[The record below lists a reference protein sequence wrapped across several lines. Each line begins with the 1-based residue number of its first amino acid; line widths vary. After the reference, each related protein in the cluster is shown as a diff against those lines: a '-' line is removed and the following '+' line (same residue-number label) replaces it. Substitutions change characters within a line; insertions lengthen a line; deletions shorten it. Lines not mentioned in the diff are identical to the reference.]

1 MRYLSTNRRSRGGTA
16 RLRRGLL
23 AGGALWLAHA
33 ALAGGVHAMTLQEAL
48 AATYNNNP
56 TLLAQRARLRE
67 SDEGVPQA
75 LSGWRPTVQFTGS
88 AGVQRN
94 ESNAPAGG
102 AFSGSA
108 VNGQPQ
114 TLAPRSLDLNVTQ
127 PVYNG
132 GRTVA
137 ATSQAE
143 NTVRATRALT
153 LATEQQVML
162 SAVTAYLDVV
172 QDQAVLELSINNEQ
186 VLRRQLEATNDR
198 FRVGEVTR
206 TDVSQAEATL
216 ATATATRVQAEGT
229 LENVR
234 ANFERFIGEPPG
246 LLDPPTERPVLPASR
261 AEAASL
267 AASNNPNVISAQ
279 FNEAAA
285 RDAVR
290 VVRGQLLPQI
300 SIVGDL
306 NRNEESV
313 TQQRIGTTASVIARM
328 TVPLYEGGQIYSQT
342 RQANET
348 VGERRSQIDD
358 TRRQSV
364 QTAQS
369 DWETL
374 QANRAQV
381 QSLIASVKA
390 NEVAYE
396 GVQQEALVGARTVL
410 DVLTAEQ
417 TLFTSR
423 VGLVQAQH
431 NEALAEFSVAAD
443 VGRLTALDLNLPVQ
457 PYDFNKHYRSVRNK
471 WIGFGA
477 SD

>member
-1 MRYLSTNRRSRGGTA
+1 MRYINDTRASPAATVG
-16 RLRRGLL
+16 LRRLLL
-23 AGGALWLAHA
+23 AGSALVFCGLALPGGAQ
-33 ALAGGVHAMTLQEAL
+33 AMTLQEAL
-48 AATYNNNP
+48 AAAYNNNP

-94 ESNAPAGG
+94 EATN
-102 AFSGSA
+102 
-108 VNGQPQ
+108 VQQQ
-114 TLAPRSLDLNVTQ
+114 TLAPRTLDLNITQ
-127 PVYNG
+127 PLYSG
-132 GRTVA
+132 GRTTA

-143 NTVRATRALT
+143 NTVRAARALT
-153 LATEQQVML
+153 LATEQQIML
-162 SAVTAYLDVV
+162 SAVTSYLDVV
-172 QDQAVLELSINNEQ
+172 QNQAVLELSINNEQ
-186 VLRRQLEATNDR
+186 VLRRQLEATQDR

-229 LENVR
+229 LETSR
-234 ANFERFIGEPPG
+234 SAFERFIGEPPG
-246 LLDPPTERPVLPASR
+246 LLEPPKERPVLPTSR
-261 AEAASL
+261 AETATL
-267 AASNNPNVISAQ
+267 AARNNPNIISAQ

-285 RDAVR
+285 RDAVG

-300 SIVGDL
+300 SIVGDIAKSQETQTQL
-306 NRNEESV
+306 TNR
-313 TQQRIGTTASVIARM
+313 TANSASIIARM
-328 TVPLYEGGQIYSQT
+328 TMPLYEGGQIYSQT

-358 TRRQSV
+358 TRRQTV

-381 QSLIASVKA
+381 ESLKVSVRA
-390 NEVAYE
+390 NEVAAE

-417 TLFTSR
+417 TLFSSR
-423 VGLVQAQH
+423 VSLVQAQH
-431 NEALAEFSVAAD
+431 NEAVAEFSVAAD

-457 PYDFNKHYRSVRNK
+457 QYDFDKHYKAVRNK
-471 WIGFGA
+471 WLGFGT
-477 SD
+477 SE

>member
-1 MRYLSTNRRSRGGTA
+1 MRHSTKIRFGGAGEA
-16 RLRRGLL
+16 RLRRVLL
-23 AGGALWLAHA
+23 ACSALSLVVFASA
-33 ALAGGVHAMTLQEAL
+33 SEVTAMSLTEAL

-88 AGVQRN
+88 SGVARN
-94 ESNAPAGG
+94 EVTGTN
-102 AFSGSA
+102 
-108 VNGQPQ
+108 QR
-114 TLAPRSLDLNVTQ
+114 TLTPRTLDLNVTQ
-127 PVYNG
+127 PIYSG
-132 GRTVA
+132 GRTAA

-143 NTVRATRALT
+143 NTVRATRAQT
-153 LATEQQVML
+153 LVTEQQVLL

-172 QDQAVLELSINNEQ
+172 QNQAVLELSINNEQ
-186 VLRRQLEATNDR
+186 VLRRQLEATQDR

-216 ATATATRVQAEGT
+216 ATATATRVQSEGT

-234 ANFERFIGEPPG
+234 ANFERFVGEPPG
-246 LLDPPTERPVLPASR
+246 LLEPPTERPILPTSR
-261 AEAASL
+261 AEAATL
-267 AASNNPNVISAQ
+267 AGNNNPNVISAQ

-290 VVRGQLLPQI
+290 VVRGQLLPQV

-306 NRNEESV
+306 NKSQE
-313 TQQRIGTTASVIARM
+313 TQEQLQNRTANSASIIARM

-358 TRRQSV
+358 TRRQIV

-381 QSLIASVKA
+381 KSLVASVKA

-431 NEALAEFSVAAD
+431 NEAVAEFSVAAD
-443 VGRLTALDLNLPVQ
+443 IGRLTALDLNLPVKI
-457 PYDFNKHYRSVRNK
+457 YDFDKHYRAVRNK
-471 WIGFGA
+471 WIGFG
-477 SD
+477 SSE

>member
-1 MRYLSTNRRSRGGTA
+1 MRYISDTGASPTA
-16 RLRRGLL
+16 TVGLRPLLL
-23 AGGALWLAHA
+23 AGSALVVANL
-33 ALAGGVHAMTLQEAL
+33 ALAGGTQAMTLQEAL
-48 AATYNNNP
+48 AAAYNNNP

-88 AGVQRN
+88 AGVARN
-94 ESNAPAGG
+94 EITGNPER
-102 AFSGSA
+102 
-108 VNGQPQ
+108 
-114 TLAPRSLDLNVTQ
+114 TLTPRTLDLNVTQ
-127 PVYNG
+127 PLYSG
-132 GRTVA
+132 GRTAA

-153 LATEQQVML
+153 LATEQQIML
-162 SAVTAYLDVV
+162 SAVTSYLDVV
-172 QDQAVLELSINNEQ
+172 QNQAVLELSINNEQ
-186 VLRRQLEATNDR
+186 VLRRQLEATQDR

-229 LENVR
+229 LQTSR
-234 ANFERFIGEPPG
+234 AAFERFIGEPAG
-246 LLDPPTERPVLPASR
+246 LLEPPKERPVLPTSR
-261 AEAASL
+261 AEAATL
-267 AASNNPNVISAQ
+267 AARNNPNVVSAQ

-285 RDAVR
+285 RDAVG

-306 NRNEESV
+306 NKGQE
-313 TQQRIGTTASVIARM
+313 TQTQIQNRTANTASIIARM
-328 TVPLYEGGQIYSQT
+328 TMPLYEGGQIYSQT

-358 TRRQSV
+358 TRRQTV

-381 QSLIASVKA
+381 ESLKVSVRA
-390 NEVAYE
+390 NEVAAE

-417 TLFTSR
+417 TLFSSR
-423 VGLVQAQH
+423 VSLVQAQH
-431 NEALAEFSVAAD
+431 NEAVAEFSVAAD
-443 VGRLTALDLNLPVQ
+443 IGRLTALDLNLPVQ
-457 PYDFNKHYRSVRNK
+457 PYDFDKHYKAVRNK
-471 WIGFGA
+471 WIGFGP
-477 SD
+477 SE

>member
-1 MRYLSTNRRSRGGTA
+1 MRYISDTGASPTA
-16 RLRRGLL
+16 TVGLRRLLL
-23 AGGALWLAHA
+23 AGSALVVANL
-33 ALAGGVHAMTLQEAL
+33 ALAGGTQAMTLQEAL
-48 AATYNNNP
+48 AAAYNNNP

-88 AGVQRN
+88 AGVARN
-94 ESNAPAGG
+94 EITGNPER
-102 AFSGSA
+102 
-108 VNGQPQ
+108 
-114 TLAPRSLDLNVTQ
+114 TLTPRTLDLNVTQ
-127 PVYNG
+127 PLYSG
-132 GRTVA
+132 GRTAA

-153 LATEQQVML
+153 LATEQQIML
-162 SAVTAYLDVV
+162 SAVTSYLDVV
-172 QDQAVLELSINNEQ
+172 QNQAVLELNINNEQ
-186 VLRRQLEATNDR
+186 VLRRQLEATQDR

-229 LENVR
+229 LQTSR
-234 ANFERFIGEPPG
+234 AAFERFIGEPAG
-246 LLDPPTERPVLPASR
+246 LLEPPKERPVLPTSR
-261 AEAASL
+261 AEAATL
-267 AASNNPNVISAQ
+267 AARNNPNVVSAQ

-285 RDAVR
+285 RDAVG

-306 NRNEESV
+306 NKGQE
-313 TQQRIGTTASVIARM
+313 TQTQIQNRTANTASIIARM
-328 TVPLYEGGQIYSQT
+328 TMPLYEGGQIYSQT

-358 TRRQSV
+358 TRRQTV

-381 QSLIASVKA
+381 ESLKVSVRA
-390 NEVAYE
+390 NEVAAE

-417 TLFTSR
+417 TLFSSR
-423 VGLVQAQH
+423 VSLVQAQH
-431 NEALAEFSVAAD
+431 NEAVAEFSVAAD
-443 VGRLTALDLNLPVQ
+443 IGRLTALDLNLPVQ
-457 PYDFNKHYRSVRNK
+457 PYDFDKHYKAVRNK
-471 WIGFGA
+471 WIGFGPA
-477 SD
+477 E

>member
-1 MRYLSTNRRSRGGTA
+1 MRDSGIIRRSLGGA
-16 RLRRGLL
+16 IRLRRVLL
-23 AGGALWLAHA
+23 AGSALWLAHA
-33 ALAGGVHAMTLQEAL
+33 ALAGGACAMTLPEAL

-94 ESNAPAGG
+94 EATNVP
-102 AFSGSA
+102 
-108 VNGQPQ
+108 QQ
-114 TLAPRSLDLNVTQ
+114 TLTPRSLDLNITQ
-127 PVYNG
+127 PLYNG

-172 QDQAVLELSINNEQ
+172 QNQSVLELSINNEQ
-186 VLRRQLEATNDR
+186 VLRRQLEATQDR

-234 ANFERFIGEPPG
+234 ANFERFVGEPPG
-246 LLDPPTERPVLPASR
+246 LLEPPTERPALPTSR

-267 AASNNPNVISAQ
+267 AANNNPNVISAQ

-300 SIVGDL
+300 SIVGDIGKGQEITTQIQ
-306 NRNEESV
+306 NRTAN
-313 TQQRIGTTASVIARM
+313 TASVIARL

-358 TRRQSV
+358 TRRTAV

-381 QSLIASVKA
+381 ESLIASVKA

-431 NEALAEFSVAAD
+431 NEAVAEFSVAAD
-443 VGRLTALDLNLPVQ
+443 IGRLTALDLNLPVQ
-457 PYDFNKHYRSVRNK
+457 PYDADQHYRAVRDK

-477 SD
+477 SK

>member
-1 MRYLSTNRRSRGGTA
+1 MRYSSDIRTSHGATIGWRR
-16 RLRRGLL
+16 LLL
-23 AGGALWLAHA
+23 AGSALWLANLS
-33 ALAGGVHAMTLQEAL
+33 LAGGVQAMTLQEAL
-48 AATYNNNP
+48 AAAYNNNP

-75 LSGWRPTVQFTGS
+75 LSGWRPVVQFTGS
-88 AGVQRN
+88 VGVQ
-94 ESNAPAGG
+94 ETEVTGTT
-102 AFSGSA
+102 
-108 VNGQPQ
+108 QP
-114 TLAPRSLDLNVTQ
+114 TLTPRTLDLNVTQ
-127 PVYNG
+127 PIYSG
-132 GRTVA
+132 GRTAA

-162 SAVTAYLDVV
+162 SAVTAYFDVV
-172 QDQAVLELSINNEQ
+172 QTPAVLELSVNNEQ

-229 LENVR
+229 LENTR
-234 ANFERFIGEPPG
+234 AAFERFIGEPSG
-246 LLDPPTERPVLPASR
+246 LLEPPAERPVLPTSR
-261 AEAASL
+261 AEAATL
-267 AASNNPNVISAQ
+267 AARNNPNIVSAQ

-285 RDAVR
+285 RDAVG

-306 NRNEESV
+306 NKGQETA
-313 TQQRIGTTASVIARM
+313 TQFQNRTVNSSSIIARM
-328 TVPLYEGGQIYSQT
+328 TMPLYEGGQIYSQT

-358 TRRQSV
+358 ARRQVV
-364 QTAQS
+364 QQAQS

-381 QSLIASVKA
+381 EALKVSVRA
-390 NEVAYE
+390 NEVAAE

-423 VGLVQAQH
+423 VGLVQAEH
-431 NEALAEFSVAAD
+431 NEAVAEFSVASD

-457 PYDFNKHYRSVRNK
+457 PYDFDKHYKAVRNK
-471 WIGFGA
+471 WIGFGPA
-477 SD
+477 D

>member
-1 MRYLSTNRRSRGGTA
+1 MRHPDIIRRSLGGAA
-16 RLRRGLL
+16 RLRRVLL
-23 AGGALWLAHA
+23 AGSALWLAHA
-33 ALAGGVHAMTLQEAL
+33 ALAGGACAMTLPEAL

-94 ESNAPAGG
+94 EATN
-102 AFSGSA
+102 
-108 VNGQPQ
+108 VQQQ
-114 TLAPRSLDLNVTQ
+114 TLTPRSLDLNITQ
-127 PVYNG
+127 PLYSG

-162 SAVTAYLDVV
+162 SAVTSYLDVV
-172 QDQAVLELSINNEQ
+172 QNQSVLELSINNEQ
-186 VLRRQLEATNDR
+186 VLRRQLEATQDR

-234 ANFERFIGEPPG
+234 ANFERFVGEPPG
-246 LLDPPTERPVLPASR
+246 LLEPPTERPALPTSR

-267 AASNNPNVISAQ
+267 AANNNPNVISAQ

-300 SIVGDL
+300 SIVGDIGKGQEITTQTQ
-306 NRNEESV
+306 NRSAN
-313 TQQRIGTTASVIARM
+313 TASVIARL

-358 TRRQSV
+358 TRRTAV

-381 QSLIASVKA
+381 ESLIASVKA

-431 NEALAEFSVAAD
+431 NEAVAEFSVAAD
-443 VGRLTALDLNLPVQ
+443 IGRLTALDLNLPVQ
-457 PYDFNKHYRSVRNK
+457 PYDADQHYRAVRDK

-477 SD
+477 SK

>member
-1 MRYLSTNRRSRGGTA
+1 MRYTSDTSASHAATVG
-16 RLRRGLL
+16 LRRLLL
-23 AGGALWLAHA
+23 AGSALCLAN
-33 ALAGGVHAMTLQEAL
+33 LLPAGGAQAMTLQEAL
-48 AATYNNNP
+48 AAAYTNNP

-94 ESNAPAGG
+94 EITGLE
-102 AFSGSA
+102 
-108 VNGQPQ
+108 QR
-114 TLAPRSLDLNVTQ
+114 TLTPRTLDLNVTQ
-127 PVYNG
+127 PLYNG

-153 LATEQQVML
+153 AATEQQILL
-162 SAVTAYLDVV
+162 SAVTSYLDVV
-172 QDQAVLELSINNEQ
+172 QNQAVLELSINNEQ
-186 VLRRQLEATNDR
+186 VLRRQLEATQDR

-229 LENVR
+229 LQTTR
-234 ANFERFIGEPPG
+234 AAFERFIGEPAG
-246 LLDPPTERPVLPASR
+246 LLEPPKERPVLPTSR
-261 AEAASL
+261 AETATL
-267 AASNNPNVISAQ
+267 AARNNPNVVSAQ

-285 RDAVR
+285 RDAVG

-300 SIVGDL
+300 SIVGDIGKGQETQTTFQ
-306 NRNEESV
+306 NRTSN
-313 TQQRIGTTASVIARM
+313 TASVIARM
-328 TVPLYEGGQIYSQT
+328 TMPLYEGGQIYSQT
-342 RQANET
+342 RQATET

-358 TRRQSV
+358 IRRQTV

-381 QSLIASVKA
+381 ESLKVSVRA
-390 NEVAYE
+390 NEVAAE

-417 TLFTSR
+417 TLFSSR
-423 VGLVQAQH
+423 VSLVQAQH
-431 NEALAEFSVAAD
+431 NEAVAEFSVASD
-443 VGRLTALDLNLPVQ
+443 IGRLTALDLNLPVQ
-457 PYDFNKHYRSVRNK
+457 PYDFDKHYKAVRNK
-471 WIGFGA
+471 WIGFSPA
-477 SD
+477 D

>member
-1 MRYLSTNRRSRGGTA
+1 MRYISDTGASPTA
-16 RLRRGLL
+16 TVGLRRLLL
-23 AGGALWLAHA
+23 AGSALVVANL
-33 ALAGGVHAMTLQEAL
+33 ALAGGTQAMTLQEAL
-48 AATYNNNP
+48 AAAYNNNP

-88 AGVQRN
+88 AGVARN
-94 ESNAPAGG
+94 EITGNPER
-102 AFSGSA
+102 
-108 VNGQPQ
+108 
-114 TLAPRSLDLNVTQ
+114 TLTPRTLDLNVTQ
-127 PVYNG
+127 PLYSG
-132 GRTVA
+132 GRTAA

-153 LATEQQVML
+153 LATEQQIML
-162 SAVTAYLDVV
+162 SAVTSYLDVV
-172 QDQAVLELSINNEQ
+172 QNQAVLELSINNEQ
-186 VLRRQLEATNDR
+186 VLRRQLEATQDR

-229 LENVR
+229 LQTSR
-234 ANFERFIGEPPG
+234 AAFERFIGEPAG
-246 LLDPPTERPVLPASR
+246 LLEPPKERPVLPTSR
-261 AEAASL
+261 AEAATL
-267 AASNNPNVISAQ
+267 AARNNPNVVSAQ

-285 RDAVR
+285 RDAVG

-306 NRNEESV
+306 NKGQE
-313 TQQRIGTTASVIARM
+313 TQTQIQNRTANTASIIARM
-328 TVPLYEGGQIYSQT
+328 TMPLYEGGQIYSQT

-358 TRRQSV
+358 TRRQTV

-381 QSLIASVKA
+381 ESLKVSVRA
-390 NEVAYE
+390 NEVAAE

-417 TLFTSR
+417 TLFSSR
-423 VGLVQAQH
+423 VSLVQAQH
-431 NEALAEFSVAAD
+431 NEAVAEFSVAAD
-443 VGRLTALDLNLPVQ
+443 IGRLTALDLNLPVQ
-457 PYDFNKHYRSVRNK
+457 PYDFDKHYKAVRNK
-471 WIGFGA
+471 WIGFGP
-477 SD
+477 SE

>member
-1 MRYLSTNRRSRGGTA
+1 MRHPDIIRRSLGGAA
-16 RLRRGLL
+16 RLRRVLL
-23 AGGALWLAHA
+23 AGSALWLAHA
-33 ALAGGVHAMTLQEAL
+33 ALAGGACAMTLPEAL

-94 ESNAPAGG
+94 EATN
-102 AFSGSA
+102 
-108 VNGQPQ
+108 VQQQ
-114 TLAPRSLDLNVTQ
+114 TLTPRSLDLNITQ
-127 PVYNG
+127 PLYNG

-172 QDQAVLELSINNEQ
+172 QNQSVLELSINNEQ
-186 VLRRQLEATNDR
+186 VLRRQLEATQDR

-234 ANFERFIGEPPG
+234 ANFERFVGEPPG
-246 LLDPPTERPVLPASR
+246 LLEPPTERPALPTSR

-267 AASNNPNVISAQ
+267 AANNNPNVISAQ

-300 SIVGDL
+300 SIVGDIGKGQEITTQIQ
-306 NRNEESV
+306 NRTAN
-313 TQQRIGTTASVIARM
+313 TASVIARL

-358 TRRQSV
+358 TRRTAV

-381 QSLIASVKA
+381 ESLIASVKA

-431 NEALAEFSVAAD
+431 NEAVAEFSVAAD
-443 VGRLTALDLNLPVQ
+443 IGRLTALDLNLPVQ
-457 PYDFNKHYRSVRNK
+457 PYDADQHYRAVRDK

-477 SD
+477 SK

>member
-1 MRYLSTNRRSRGGTA
+1 
-16 RLRRGLL
+16 
-23 AGGALWLAHA
+23 
-33 ALAGGVHAMTLQEAL
+33 MTLQEAL
-48 AATYNNNP
+48 AAAYTNNP

-88 AGVQRN
+88 AGAQRT
-94 ESNAPAGG
+94 EVTGG
-102 AFSGSA
+102 GPP
-108 VNGQPQ
+108 V
-114 TLAPRSLDLNVTQ
+114 TLTPRTLDLNVTQ
-127 PVYNG
+127 PIYSG
-132 GRTVA
+132 GRTA
-137 ATSQAE
+137 ASTSQAE
-143 NTVRATRALT
+143 NTVRSTRALT

-162 SAVTAYLDVV
+162 GAVTAYFDVV

-186 VLRRQLEATNDR
+186 VLRRQLEATQDR

-229 LENVR
+229 LQNVR

-246 LLDPPTERPVLPASR
+246 LLEPPTERPVLPTSR
-261 AEAASL
+261 AEAATL
-267 AASNNPNVISAQ
+267 AARNNPNVVSAQ
-279 FNEAAA
+279 FAEAAA
-285 RDAVR
+285 RDAVG

-306 NRNEESV
+306 NKGQETA
-313 TQQRIGTTASVIARM
+313 TQFQNRTINSSSIIARM
-328 TVPLYEGGQIYSQT
+328 TMPLYEGGQVYSQT

-358 TRRQSV
+358 QRRQAV

-381 QSLIASVKA
+381 EALKVSVRA
-390 NEVAYE
+390 NEVAAE

-431 NEALAEFSVAAD
+431 NEAVAEFSVSAD
-443 VGRLTALDLNLPVQ
+443 IGRLTALDLNLPVQ
-457 PYDFNKHYRSVRNK
+457 PYDFDKHYKAVRTN
-471 WIGFGA
+471 GSA
-477 SD
+477 SAGRNRPVPAACTLAIAYSLP

>member
-1 MRYLSTNRRSRGGTA
+1 MRDSGIIRRSLGGA
-16 RLRRGLL
+16 IRLRRVLL
-23 AGGALWLAHA
+23 AGSALWLAHA
-33 ALAGGVHAMTLQEAL
+33 ALAGGACAMTLPEAL
-48 AATYNNNP
+48 AATYNNHP

-94 ESNAPAGG
+94 EATN
-102 AFSGSA
+102 
-108 VNGQPQ
+108 VQQQ
-114 TLAPRSLDLNVTQ
+114 TLTPRSLDLNITQ
-127 PVYNG
+127 PLYNG

-172 QDQAVLELSINNEQ
+172 QNQSVLELSINNEQ
-186 VLRRQLEATNDR
+186 VLRRQLEATQDR

-234 ANFERFIGEPPG
+234 ANFERFVGEPPG
-246 LLDPPTERPVLPASR
+246 LLEPPTERPALPTSR

-267 AASNNPNVISAQ
+267 AANNNPNVISAQ

-300 SIVGDL
+300 SIVGDIGKGQEITTQIQ
-306 NRNEESV
+306 NRTAN
-313 TQQRIGTTASVIARM
+313 TASVIARL

-358 TRRQSV
+358 TRRTAV

-381 QSLIASVKA
+381 ESLIASVKA

-431 NEALAEFSVAAD
+431 NEAVAEFSVAAD
-443 VGRLTALDLNLPVQ
+443 IGRLTALDLNLPVQ
-457 PYDFNKHYRSVRNK
+457 PYDADQHYRAVRDK

-477 SD
+477 SK

>member
-1 MRYLSTNRRSRGGTA
+1 MRHPDIIRRSLGGAA
-16 RLRRGLL
+16 RLRRVLL
-23 AGGALWLAHA
+23 AGSALWLAHA
-33 ALAGGVHAMTLQEAL
+33 ALAGGACAMTLPEAL

-94 ESNAPAGG
+94 EATN
-102 AFSGSA
+102 
-108 VNGQPQ
+108 VQQQ
-114 TLAPRSLDLNVTQ
+114 TLTPRSLDLNITQ
-127 PVYNG
+127 PLYSG

-172 QDQAVLELSINNEQ
+172 QNQSVLELSINNEQ
-186 VLRRQLEATNDR
+186 VLRRQLEATQDR

-234 ANFERFIGEPPG
+234 ANFERFVGEPPG
-246 LLDPPTERPVLPASR
+246 LLEPPTERPALPTSR

-267 AASNNPNVISAQ
+267 AANNNPNVISAQ

-300 SIVGDL
+300 SIVGDIGKGQEITTQIQ
-306 NRNEESV
+306 NRTAN
-313 TQQRIGTTASVIARM
+313 TASVIARL

-358 TRRQSV
+358 TRRTAV

-381 QSLIASVKA
+381 ESLIASVKA

-431 NEALAEFSVAAD
+431 NEAVAEFSVAAD
-443 VGRLTALDLNLPVQ
+443 IGRLTALDLNLPVQ
-457 PYDFNKHYRSVRNK
+457 PYDADQHYRAVRDK

-477 SD
+477 SK

>member
-1 MRYLSTNRRSRGGTA
+1 MRDSGIIRRSLGGA
-16 RLRRGLL
+16 IRLRRVLL
-23 AGGALWLAHA
+23 AGSALWLAHA
-33 ALAGGVHAMTLQEAL
+33 ALAGGACAMTLPEAL

-94 ESNAPAGG
+94 EATN
-102 AFSGSA
+102 
-108 VNGQPQ
+108 VQQQ
-114 TLAPRSLDLNVTQ
+114 TLTPRSLDLNITQ
-127 PVYNG
+127 PLYSG

-172 QDQAVLELSINNEQ
+172 QNQSVLELSINNEQ
-186 VLRRQLEATNDR
+186 VLRRQLEATQDR

-234 ANFERFIGEPPG
+234 ANFERFVGEPPG
-246 LLDPPTERPVLPASR
+246 LLEPPTERPALPTSR

-267 AASNNPNVISAQ
+267 AANNNPNVISAQ

-300 SIVGDL
+300 SIVGDIGKGQEITTQIQ
-306 NRNEESV
+306 NRTAN
-313 TQQRIGTTASVIARM
+313 TASVIARL

-358 TRRQSV
+358 TRRTAV

-381 QSLIASVKA
+381 ESLIASVKA

-431 NEALAEFSVAAD
+431 NEAVAEFSVAAD
-443 VGRLTALDLNLPVQ
+443 IGRLTALDLNLPVQ
-457 PYDFNKHYRSVRNK
+457 PYDADQHYRAVRDK

-477 SD
+477 SK

>member
-1 MRYLSTNRRSRGGTA
+1 MRYSSDMRTSRAATIGWRR
-16 RLRRGLL
+16 LLL
-23 AGGALWLAHA
+23 AGSALSLVNLP
-33 ALAGGVHAMTLQEAL
+33 LAGGVQAMTLQEAL
-48 AATYNNNP
+48 AAAYNNNP

-75 LSGWRPTVQFTGS
+75 LSGWRPVVQFTGS
-88 AGVQRN
+88 AGPQRT
-94 ESNAPAGG
+94 EVTGG
-102 AFSGSA
+102 GPP
-108 VNGQPQ
+108 V
-114 TLAPRSLDLNVTQ
+114 TLTPRTLDLNVTQ
-127 PVYNG
+127 PIYSG

-162 SAVTAYLDVV
+162 SAVTSYFDVV
-172 QDQAVLELSINNEQ
+172 QNQAVLELSINNEQ

-229 LENVR
+229 LENTR
-234 ANFERFIGEPPG
+234 AAFERFIGEPAG
-246 LLDPPTERPVLPASR
+246 LLEPPTERPILPASR
-261 AEAASL
+261 AETAAL
-267 AASNNPNVISAQ
+267 AARNNPNIVSAQ

-285 RDAVR
+285 RDAVG

-306 NRNEESV
+306 NKGQETA
-313 TQQRIGTTASVIARM
+313 TQFQNRTVNSSSIIARM
-328 TVPLYEGGQIYSQT
+328 TMPLYEGGQIYSQT

-358 TRRQSV
+358 ARRQVV
-364 QTAQS
+364 QQAQS

-381 QSLIASVKA
+381 EALKVSVRA
-390 NEVAYE
+390 NEVAAE

-423 VGLVQAQH
+423 VGLVQAEH
-431 NEALAEFSVAAD
+431 NEAVAEFSVASD

-457 PYDFNKHYRSVRNK
+457 PYDFDKHYKAVRNK
-471 WIGFGA
+471 WIGFGPA
-477 SD
+477 D

>member
-1 MRYLSTNRRSRGGTA
+1 MRYISDTGASPTA
-16 RLRRGLL
+16 TVGLRRLLL
-23 AGGALWLAHA
+23 AGSALVVANL
-33 ALAGGVHAMTLQEAL
+33 ALAGGTQAMTLQEAL
-48 AATYNNNP
+48 AAAYNNNP

-88 AGVQRN
+88 AGVARN
-94 ESNAPAGG
+94 EITGNPER
-102 AFSGSA
+102 
-108 VNGQPQ
+108 
-114 TLAPRSLDLNVTQ
+114 TLTPRTLDLNVTQ
-127 PVYNG
+127 PLYSG
-132 GRTVA
+132 GRTAA

-153 LATEQQVML
+153 LATEQQIML
-162 SAVTAYLDVV
+162 SAVTSYLDVV
-172 QDQAVLELSINNEQ
+172 QNQAVLELSSNNEQ
-186 VLRRQLEATNDR
+186 VLRRQLEATQDR

-229 LENVR
+229 LQTSR
-234 ANFERFIGEPPG
+234 AAFERFIGEPAG
-246 LLDPPTERPVLPASR
+246 LLEPPKERPVLPTSR
-261 AEAASL
+261 AEAATL
-267 AASNNPNVISAQ
+267 AARNNPNVVSAQ

-285 RDAVR
+285 RDAVG

-306 NRNEESV
+306 NKGQE
-313 TQQRIGTTASVIARM
+313 TQTQIQNRTANTASIIARM
-328 TVPLYEGGQIYSQT
+328 TMPLYEGGQIYSQT

-358 TRRQSV
+358 TRRQTV

-381 QSLIASVKA
+381 ESLKVSVRA
-390 NEVAYE
+390 NEVAAE

-417 TLFTSR
+417 TLFSSR
-423 VGLVQAQH
+423 VSLVQAQH
-431 NEALAEFSVAAD
+431 NEAVAEFSVAAD
-443 VGRLTALDLNLPVQ
+443 IGRLTALDLNLPVQ
-457 PYDFNKHYRSVRNK
+457 PYDFDKHYKAVRNK
-471 WIGFGA
+471 WIGFGPA
-477 SD
+477 E

>member
-1 MRYLSTNRRSRGGTA
+1 MLYTSDTRTSHAATIG
-16 RLRRGLL
+16 LRRLLLAGSALWLANFAL
-23 AGGALWLAHA
+23 AGGAQ
-33 ALAGGVHAMTLQEAL
+33 AMTLQEAL
-48 AATYNNNP
+48 AAAYNNNP

-94 ESNAPAGG
+94 ETTGTG
-102 AFSGSA
+102 ER
-108 VNGQPQ
+108 
-114 TLAPRSLDLNVTQ
+114 TLTPRTLDLNVTQ
-127 PVYNG
+127 PLYNG
-132 GRTVA
+132 GRTIA

-153 LATEQQVML
+153 LATEQQIML
-162 SAVTAYLDVV
+162 SAVTSYLDVV
-172 QDQAVLELSINNEQ
+172 QNQAVLELSINNEQ
-186 VLRRQLEATNDR
+186 VLRRQLEATQDR

-229 LENVR
+229 LENTR
-234 ANFERFIGEPPG
+234 AAFERFIGEPPG
-246 LLDPPTERPVLPASR
+246 LLEPPKERPVLPTSR

-267 AASNNPNVISAQ
+267 AARNNPNVISAQ

-285 RDAVR
+285 RDAVG

-300 SIVGDL
+300 SIVGDIGKGQETTTNIQ
-306 NRNEESV
+306 NRTTN
-313 TQQRIGTTASVIARM
+313 TASVIARM
-328 TVPLYEGGQIYSQT
+328 TMPLYEGGQIYSQT

-358 TRRQSV
+358 TRRQTV

-381 QSLIASVKA
+381 EALKVSVRA
-390 NEVAYE
+390 NEVAAE

-417 TLFTSR
+417 TLFSSR
-423 VGLVQAQH
+423 VSLVQAQH
-431 NEALAEFSVAAD
+431 NEAVAEFSVSAD
-443 VGRLTALDLNLPVQ
+443 IGRLTALDLNLPVQ
-457 PYDFNKHYRSVRNK
+457 PYDFDKHYKAVRNK
-471 WIGFGA
+471 WIGF
-477 SD
+477 SPSE

>member
-1 MRYLSTNRRSRGGTA
+1 MRYISDTGASPTA
-16 RLRRGLL
+16 TVGLRRLLL
-23 AGGALWLAHA
+23 AGSALVVANL
-33 ALAGGVHAMTLQEAL
+33 ALAGGTQAMTLQEAL
-48 AATYNNNP
+48 AAAYNNNP

-88 AGVQRN
+88 AGVARN
-94 ESNAPAGG
+94 EITGNPER
-102 AFSGSA
+102 
-108 VNGQPQ
+108 
-114 TLAPRSLDLNVTQ
+114 TLTPRTLDLNVTQ
-127 PVYNG
+127 PLYSG
-132 GRTVA
+132 GRTAA

-153 LATEQQVML
+153 LATEQQIML
-162 SAVTAYLDVV
+162 SAVTSYLDVV
-172 QDQAVLELSINNEQ
+172 QNQAVLELSINNEQ
-186 VLRRQLEATNDR
+186 VLRRQLEATQDR

-229 LENVR
+229 LQTSR
-234 ANFERFIGEPPG
+234 AAFERFIGEPAG
-246 LLDPPTERPVLPASR
+246 LLEPPKERPVLPTSR
-261 AEAASL
+261 AEAATL
-267 AASNNPNVISAQ
+267 AARNNPNVVSAQ

-285 RDAVR
+285 RDAVG

-306 NRNEESV
+306 NKGQE
-313 TQQRIGTTASVIARM
+313 TQTQIQNRTANTASIIARM
-328 TVPLYEGGQIYSQT
+328 TMPLYEGGQIYSQT

-358 TRRQSV
+358 TRRQTV

-381 QSLIASVKA
+381 ESLKVSVRA
-390 NEVAYE
+390 NEVAAE

-417 TLFTSR
+417 TLFSSR
-423 VGLVQAQH
+423 VSLVQAQH
-431 NEALAEFSVAAD
+431 NEAVAEFSVAAD
-443 VGRLTALDLNLPVQ
+443 IGRLTALDLNLPVQ
-457 PYDFNKHYRSVRNK
+457 PYDFDKHYKAVRNK
-471 WIGFGA
+471 WIGFGPA
-477 SD
+477 E

>member
-1 MRYLSTNRRSRGGTA
+1 MRDPSIVRRTFGRST
-16 RLRRGLL
+16 RLRRVLL
-23 AGGALWLAHA
+23 AGSALWLAHA
-33 ALAGGVHAMTLQEAL
+33 ALAGGAQAMTLPEAL

-67 SDEGVPQA
+67 SDESVPQA
-75 LSGWRPTVQFTGS
+75 LSGWRPTVQFTGT

-94 ESNAPAGG
+94 EATN
-102 AFSGSA
+102 
-108 VNGQPQ
+108 VRQQ
-114 TLAPRSLDLNVTQ
+114 TLTPRSLDLNITQ
-127 PVYNG
+127 PLYSG

-172 QDQAVLELSINNEQ
+172 QNQAVLELSINNEQ
-186 VLRRQLEATNDR
+186 VLRRQLEATQDR

-234 ANFERFIGEPPG
+234 ANFERFVGEPPG
-246 LLDPPTERPVLPASR
+246 LLEPPTERPALPTSR

-267 AASNNPNVISAQ
+267 AANNNPNVVSAQ

-306 NRNEESV
+306 NKGQETV
-313 TQQRIGTTASVIARM
+313 TQFQNRTSNSASLIARL

-381 QSLIASVKA
+381 QSLMASVRA

-431 NEALAEFSVAAD
+431 NEAVAEFSVAAD
-443 VGRLTALDLNLPVQ
+443 IGRLTALDLNLPVQ
-457 PYDFNKHYRSVRNK
+457 PYDADQHYRAVRDK
-471 WIGFGA
+471 WIGFDP
-477 SD
+477 SK

>member
-1 MRYLSTNRRSRGGTA
+1 MRHPDIIRRSFGGAA
-16 RLRRGLL
+16 RLRRVLL
-23 AGGALWLAHA
+23 AGSALWLAHA
-33 ALAGGVHAMTLQEAL
+33 ALAGGACAMTLPEAL

-94 ESNAPAGG
+94 EATN
-102 AFSGSA
+102 
-108 VNGQPQ
+108 VQQQ
-114 TLAPRSLDLNVTQ
+114 TLTPRSLDLNITQ
-127 PVYNG
+127 PLYSG

-162 SAVTAYLDVV
+162 SAVTSYLDVV
-172 QDQAVLELSINNEQ
+172 QNQSVLELSINNEQ
-186 VLRRQLEATNDR
+186 VLRRQLEATQDR

-234 ANFERFIGEPPG
+234 ANFERFVGEPPG
-246 LLDPPTERPVLPASR
+246 LLEPPTERPALPTSR

-267 AASNNPNVISAQ
+267 AANNNPNVISAQ

-300 SIVGDL
+300 SIVGDIGKGQEITTQTQ
-306 NRNEESV
+306 NRSAN
-313 TQQRIGTTASVIARM
+313 TASVIARL

-358 TRRQSV
+358 TRRTAV

-381 QSLIASVKA
+381 ESLIASVKA

-431 NEALAEFSVAAD
+431 NEAVAEFSVAAD
-443 VGRLTALDLNLPVQ
+443 IGRLTALDLNLPVQ
-457 PYDFNKHYRSVRNK
+457 PYDADQHYRAVRDK

-477 SD
+477 SK

>member
-1 MRYLSTNRRSRGGTA
+1 MRDSGIIRRSLGGA
-16 RLRRGLL
+16 IRLRRVLL
-23 AGGALWLAHA
+23 AGSALWLAHA
-33 ALAGGVHAMTLQEAL
+33 ALAGGACAMTLPEAL

-94 ESNAPAGG
+94 EATN
-102 AFSGSA
+102 
-108 VNGQPQ
+108 VQQQ
-114 TLAPRSLDLNVTQ
+114 TLTPRSLDLNITQ
-127 PVYNG
+127 PLYNG

-172 QDQAVLELSINNEQ
+172 QNQSVLELSINNEQ
-186 VLRRQLEATNDR
+186 VLRRQLEATQDR

-229 LENVR
+229 MENVR
-234 ANFERFIGEPPG
+234 ANFERFVGEPPG
-246 LLDPPTERPVLPASR
+246 LLEPPTERPALPTSR

-267 AASNNPNVISAQ
+267 AANNNPNVISAQ

-300 SIVGDL
+300 SIVGDIGKGQEITTQIQ
-306 NRNEESV
+306 NRTAN
-313 TQQRIGTTASVIARM
+313 TASVIARL

-358 TRRQSV
+358 TRRTAV

-381 QSLIASVKA
+381 ESLIASVKA

-431 NEALAEFSVAAD
+431 NEAVAEFSVAAD
-443 VGRLTALDLNLPVQ
+443 IGRLTALDLNLPVQ
-457 PYDFNKHYRSVRNK
+457 PYDADQHYRAVRDK

-477 SD
+477 SK

>member
-1 MRYLSTNRRSRGGTA
+1 MRDSGIIRRSLGGA
-16 RLRRGLL
+16 IRLRRVLL
-23 AGGALWLAHA
+23 AGSALWLAHA
-33 ALAGGVHAMTLQEAL
+33 ALAGGACAMTLPEAL

-94 ESNAPAGG
+94 EATN
-102 AFSGSA
+102 
-108 VNGQPQ
+108 VQQQ
-114 TLAPRSLDLNVTQ
+114 TLTPRSLDLNITQ
-127 PVYNG
+127 PLYNG

-172 QDQAVLELSINNEQ
+172 QNQSVLELSINNEQ
-186 VLRRQLEATNDR
+186 VLRRQLEATQDR

-234 ANFERFIGEPPG
+234 ANFERFVGEPPG
-246 LLDPPTERPVLPASR
+246 LLEPPTERPALPTSR

-267 AASNNPNVISAQ
+267 AANNNPNVISAQ

-300 SIVGDL
+300 SIVGDIGKGQEITTQIQ
-306 NRNEESV
+306 NRTAN
-313 TQQRIGTTASVIARM
+313 TASVIARL

-358 TRRQSV
+358 TRRTAV

-381 QSLIASVKA
+381 ESLIASVKA

-431 NEALAEFSVAAD
+431 NEAVAEFSVAAD
-443 VGRLTALDLNLPVQ
+443 IGRLTALDLNLPVQ
-457 PYDFNKHYRSVRNK
+457 PYDADQHYRAVRDK

-477 SD
+477 SK

>member
-1 MRYLSTNRRSRGGTA
+1 MRDSGIIRRSLGGA
-16 RLRRGLL
+16 IRLRRVLL
-23 AGGALWLAHA
+23 AGSALWLAHA
-33 ALAGGVHAMTLQEAL
+33 ALAGGACAMTLPEAL

-94 ESNAPAGG
+94 EATN
-102 AFSGSA
+102 
-108 VNGQPQ
+108 VQQQ
-114 TLAPRSLDLNVTQ
+114 TLTPRSLDLNITQ
-127 PVYNG
+127 PLYSG

-162 SAVTAYLDVV
+162 SAVTSYLDVV
-172 QDQAVLELSINNEQ
+172 QNQSVLELSINNEQ
-186 VLRRQLEATNDR
+186 VLRRQLEATQDR

-234 ANFERFIGEPPG
+234 ANFERFVGEPPG
-246 LLDPPTERPVLPASR
+246 LLEPPTERPALPTSR

-267 AASNNPNVISAQ
+267 AANNNPNVISAQ

-300 SIVGDL
+300 SIVGDIGKGQEITTQIQ
-306 NRNEESV
+306 NRTAN
-313 TQQRIGTTASVIARM
+313 TASVIARL

-358 TRRQSV
+358 TRRTAV

-381 QSLIASVKA
+381 ESLIASVKA

-431 NEALAEFSVAAD
+431 NEAVAEFSVAAD
-443 VGRLTALDLNLPVQ
+443 IGRLTALDLNLPVQ
-457 PYDFNKHYRSVRNK
+457 PYDADQHYRAVRDK

-477 SD
+477 SK

>member
-1 MRYLSTNRRSRGGTA
+1 
-16 RLRRGLL
+16 
-23 AGGALWLAHA
+23 
-33 ALAGGVHAMTLQEAL
+33 
-48 AATYNNNP
+48 
-56 TLLAQRARLRE
+56 LLAQRARLRE

-94 ESNAPAGG
+94 EATN
-102 AFSGSA
+102 
-108 VNGQPQ
+108 VQQQ
-114 TLAPRSLDLNVTQ
+114 TLTPRSLDLNITQ
-127 PVYNG
+127 PLYSG

-162 SAVTAYLDVV
+162 SAVTSYLDVV
-172 QDQAVLELSINNEQ
+172 QNQSVLELSINNEQ
-186 VLRRQLEATNDR
+186 VLRRQLEATQDR

-234 ANFERFIGEPPG
+234 ANFERFVGEPPG
-246 LLDPPTERPVLPASR
+246 LLEPPTERPALPTSR

-267 AASNNPNVISAQ
+267 AANNNPNVISAQ

-300 SIVGDL
+300 SIVGDIGKGQEITTQTQ
-306 NRNEESV
+306 NRSAN
-313 TQQRIGTTASVIARM
+313 TASVIARL

-358 TRRQSV
+358 TRRTAV

-381 QSLIASVKA
+381 ESLIASVKA

-431 NEALAEFSVAAD
+431 NEAVAEFSVAAD
-443 VGRLTALDLNLPVQ
+443 IGRLTALDLNLPVQ
-457 PYDFNKHYRSVRNK
+457 PYDADQHYRAVRDK

-477 SD
+477 SK

>member
-1 MRYLSTNRRSRGGTA
+1 MRYISDTGASPTA
-16 RLRRGLL
+16 TVGLRPLLL
-23 AGGALWLAHA
+23 AGSALVVANL
-33 ALAGGVHAMTLQEAL
+33 ALAGGTQAMTLQEAL
-48 AATYNNNP
+48 AAAYNNNP

-88 AGVQRN
+88 AGVARN
-94 ESNAPAGG
+94 EITGNPER
-102 AFSGSA
+102 
-108 VNGQPQ
+108 
-114 TLAPRSLDLNVTQ
+114 TLTPRTLDLNVTQ
-127 PVYNG
+127 PLYSG
-132 GRTVA
+132 GRTAA

-153 LATEQQVML
+153 LATEQQIML
-162 SAVTAYLDVV
+162 SAVTSYLDVV
-172 QDQAVLELSINNEQ
+172 QNQAVLELSINNEQ
-186 VLRRQLEATNDR
+186 VLRRQLEATQDR

-229 LENVR
+229 LQTSR
-234 ANFERFIGEPPG
+234 AAFERFIGEPAG
-246 LLDPPTERPVLPASR
+246 LLEPPKERPVLPTSR
-261 AEAASL
+261 AEAATL
-267 AASNNPNVISAQ
+267 AARNNPNVVSAQ

-285 RDAVR
+285 RDAVG

-306 NRNEESV
+306 NKGQE
-313 TQQRIGTTASVIARM
+313 TQTQIQNRTANTASIIARM
-328 TVPLYEGGQIYSQT
+328 TMPLYEGGQIYSQT

-358 TRRQSV
+358 TRRQTV

-381 QSLIASVKA
+381 ESLKVSVRA
-390 NEVAYE
+390 NEVAAE

-417 TLFTSR
+417 TLFSSR
-423 VGLVQAQH
+423 VSLVQAQH
-431 NEALAEFSVAAD
+431 NEAVAEFSVAAD
-443 VGRLTALDLNLPVQ
+443 IGRLTALDLNLPVQ
-457 PYDFNKHYRSVRNK
+457 PYDFDKHYKAVRNK
-471 WIGFGA
+471 WIGFGPA
-477 SD
+477 E

>member
-1 MRYLSTNRRSRGGTA
+1 MRDSGIIRRSLCGA
-16 RLRRGLL
+16 IRLRRVLL
-23 AGGALWLAHA
+23 AGSALWLAHA
-33 ALAGGVHAMTLQEAL
+33 ALAGGACAMTLPEAL

-94 ESNAPAGG
+94 EATN
-102 AFSGSA
+102 
-108 VNGQPQ
+108 VQQQ
-114 TLAPRSLDLNVTQ
+114 TLTPRSLDLNITQ
-127 PVYNG
+127 PLYNG

-172 QDQAVLELSINNEQ
+172 QNQSVLELSINNEQ
-186 VLRRQLEATNDR
+186 VLRRQLEATQDR

-234 ANFERFIGEPPG
+234 ANFERFVGEPPG
-246 LLDPPTERPVLPASR
+246 LLEPPTERPALPTSR

-267 AASNNPNVISAQ
+267 AANNNPNVISAQ

-300 SIVGDL
+300 SIVGDIGKGQEITTQIQ
-306 NRNEESV
+306 NRTAN
-313 TQQRIGTTASVIARM
+313 TASVIARL

-358 TRRQSV
+358 TRRTAV

-381 QSLIASVKA
+381 ESLIASVKA

-431 NEALAEFSVAAD
+431 NEAVAEFSVAAD
-443 VGRLTALDLNLPVQ
+443 IGRLTALDLNLPVQ
-457 PYDFNKHYRSVRNK
+457 PYDADQHYRAVRDK

-477 SD
+477 SK